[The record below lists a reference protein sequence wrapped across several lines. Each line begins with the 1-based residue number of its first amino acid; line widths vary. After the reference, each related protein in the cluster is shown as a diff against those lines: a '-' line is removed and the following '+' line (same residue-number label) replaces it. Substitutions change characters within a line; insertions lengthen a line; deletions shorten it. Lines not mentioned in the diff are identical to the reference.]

1 MTRFVFRAALLTYPR
16 AFRRRFGAE
25 MLRDFDEAAAA
36 PPRHPRPRLQFIATV
51 AMAGLAERRSAA
63 VRAVFWRRHHPHIY
77 MPAGRHHM
85 FWDTLRED
93 VQFALRLAR
102 RSPLFTF
109 TAIAALA
116 LGIGANSAMFTAVHH
131 MLLAPLPYQEPE
143 RLAMVWSSNLREGRD
158 RNSISP
164 ANFVDYAEM
173 NRSFES
179 MEYALSFLVPLAIRD
194 QGDAAIVQ
202 MLRVGPRLFDLLGRE
217 PLLGRVIHPDDR
229 DVAVISHSLWRRAF
243 GADPSVLGRTIVLS
257 GNETVSIIG
266 VMPPDF
272 VFPYRTML
280 GPAGF
285 GRALTA
291 DIWAPMPLEGPRMR
305 TPEGLLVRDMHG
317 LAAVGRLKPGVSVEA
332 ARADLRSVAR
342 QLEAQY
348 PASNTGWSAT
358 VVPLLDQTVG
368 TIKPALALLLTGVGV
383 VLLMAC
389 INVASL
395 TLARSVGR
403 QRELAVRAALG
414 ASRLRLIRQSLTE
427 GMLLAIAGA
436 AASLL
441 VVRWSVDALV
451 AIAPVTLPRI
461 AEVRPD
467 LTVVAFTLVV
477 GMLTGAIV
485 GFLPALTTSR
495 VDLTHA
501 LQHATRGAGRTSR
514 AANRTRTTLVVVQ
527 VALAVTLTIGAA
539 LLLRSFASV
548 TSVDPGFNPDHLL
561 TLQVHVP
568 DRHTTPDARR
578 AFYGELF
585 ARLERIPGVMSVGG
599 TTRVPLGSTNVTTM
613 VTAEHSGS
621 DPAAVHEVE
630 FRRSMHNYFAT
641 MQMRVRRGRGFTEA
655 DGPGSAPAVVIN
667 ETLARRVFAQQD
679 PLGKRLRFGS
689 DGPWLTVIGV
699 VDDVRHGSL
708 EEVPAPEMYVDYRS
722 NPPVGP
728 FIVIRTAADPAA
740 LAAIVRSEA
749 RALDPTLALYD
760 ITPMSELRAT
770 SLAERRFVL
779 LLVGLFGGLALVIAV
794 VGVYGVI
801 NLTVTERTPEL
812 GVRVALGASRGA
824 VLSLV
829 LRQAASLAIAGAGIG
844 LTIALA
850 VTPLLRSQ
858 LYGVEPR
865 DPATLVTVPLLLIA
879 IALVAAWIP
888 ARRAMRVDPVSAL
901 RYE

>member
-1 MTRFVFRAALLTYPR
+1 
-16 AFRRRFGAE
+16 
-25 MLRDFDEAAAA
+25 
-36 PPRHPRPRLQFIATV
+36 
-51 AMAGLAERRSAA
+51 
-63 VRAVFWRRHHPHIY
+63 
-77 MPAGRHHM
+77 
-85 FWDTLRED
+85 
-93 VQFALRLAR
+93 
-102 RSPLFTF
+102 
-109 TAIAALA
+109 
-116 LGIGANSAMFTAVHH
+116 
-131 MLLAPLPYQEPE
+131 
-143 RLAMVWSSNLREGRD
+143 
-158 RNSISP
+158 
-164 ANFVDYAEM
+164 
-173 NRSFES
+173 
-179 MEYALSFLVPLAIRD
+179 
-194 QGDAAIVQ
+194 
-202 MLRVGPRLFDLLGRE
+202 
-217 PLLGRVIHPDDR
+217 
-229 DVAVISHSLWRRAF
+229 
-243 GADPSVLGRTIVLS
+243 
-257 GNETVSIIG
+257 
-266 VMPPDF
+266 
-272 VFPYRTML
+272 
-280 GPAGF
+280 
-285 GRALTA
+285 
-291 DIWAPMPLEGPRMR
+291 
-305 TPEGLLVRDMHG
+305 
-317 LAAVGRLKPGVSVEA
+317 
-332 ARADLRSVAR
+332 
-342 QLEAQY
+342 
-348 PASNTGWSAT
+348 
-358 VVPLLDQTVG
+358 
-368 TIKPALALLLTGVGV
+368 
-383 VLLMAC
+383 
-389 INVASL
+389 
-395 TLARSVGR
+395 
-403 QRELAVRAALG
+403 
-414 ASRLRLIRQSLTE
+414 
-427 GMLLAIAGA
+427 
-436 AASLL
+436 
-441 VVRWSVDALV
+441 
-451 AIAPVTLPRI
+451 
-461 AEVRPD
+461 
-467 LTVVAFTLVV
+467 
-477 GMLTGAIV
+477 
-485 GFLPALTTSR
+485 
-495 VDLTHA
+495 
-501 LQHATRGAGRTSR
+501 
-514 AANRTRTTLVVVQ
+514 
-527 VALAVTLTIGAA
+527 
-539 LLLRSFASV
+539 
-548 TSVDPGFNPDHLL
+548 
-561 TLQVHVP
+561 
-568 DRHTTPDARR
+568 
-578 AFYGELF
+578 
-585 ARLERIPGVMSVGG
+585 MSVGG

-621 DPAAVHEVE
+621 NPAAVHEVE

-844 LTIALA
+844 LAIALA
-850 VTPLLRSQ
+850 ITPLLRSQ